1 MMIQV
6 FLTVLLVG
14 IALVFAVQQATSRLV
29 RSVILLV
36 IVMGGAFVWRPE
48 ETTVI
53 ARALGVGRGADLV
66 LYLWVVI
73 SLALMLVL
81 YLKIV
86 QMGRKVTQLTRVLA
100 LNQARIPAGETDR

>member
-1 MMIQV
+1 MTIQI

-14 IALVFAVQQATSRLV
+14 IGVVFAIQQATSRLV
-29 RSVILLV
+29 RVLILAVIAV
-36 IVMGGAFVWRPE
+36 GAFFIWAPE
-48 ETTVI
+48 QTTVI
-53 ARALGVGRGADLV
+53 SRAIGVGRGADLV

-86 QMGRKVTQLTRVLA
+86 QMGRKLTQLTRTIA
-100 LNQARIPAGETDR
+100 LSRARTPSTDSER